1 MQNKKVIALIVLS
14 VFALISLIYGITA
27 KPKTRIKTAGQGI
40 AITKELAPPEGGLSV
55 ERRAKRSKFTAW
67 KRSPFV
73 ASGTSTS
80 SSLVLSG
87 IIWNKDRP
95 KAMIGD
101 TIVTKGAK
109 VEGKT
114 VVDIRPD
121 RVILNDGTKDF
132 ELKLEK

>member
-1 MQNKKVIALIVLS
+1 MQDKKIVALIVLAILA
-14 VFALISLIYGITA
+14 VFSIIYGITA
-27 KPKTRIKTAGQGI
+27 KPGARTADT
-40 AITKELAPPEGGLSV
+40 AVFTPEKASPKEGALSV
-55 ERRAKRSKFTAW
+55 ERRAKRSQFNSW

-73 ASGTSTS
+73 SGGTSTS
-80 SSLVLSG
+80 SNLVLSG

-101 TIVTKGAK
+101 AIVVKGSK
-109 VEGKT
+109 IEGNT
-114 VVDIRPD
+114 VVNIKPD